1 MLYTVRKSPYSIQIR
16 ENTDQKSSEYRHF
29 LCSAIFP
36 KIIPLRLFVTN
47 LNMPRAMKSTRCITK
62 LEQCNMSL
70 VSNIL
75 FGNEKVVSLLATKVK
90 FVFGSEINWGT
101 LDLLYY
107 TIETVT
113 YYCAWQ
119 INFYLGE
126 VSWLSIKRGS
136 VLKFLKH
143 IAGVSASFRNIKWS
157 SKQGVGE

>member
-47 LNMPRAMKSTRCITK
+47 LNMPWAMKSTRCITK

-75 FGNEKVVSLLATKVK
+75 FRNEKVVSLLATKVK
-90 FVFGSEINWGT
+90 FVFGSEINWG
-101 LDLLYY
+101 L
-107 TIETVT
+107 
-113 YYCAWQ
+113 
-119 INFYLGE
+119 
-126 VSWLSIKRGS
+126 
-136 VLKFLKH
+136 
-143 IAGVSASFRNIKWS
+143 
-157 SKQGVGE
+157 